1 MHVQNTHRPQ
11 GHLAQGDKPWCS
23 AHVKVEIPRE
33 GLGWGSGPHR
43 LFDDPQHRPLD
54 VSDGL
59 GVHGCQLVDQLVVL
73 RQEGQ
78 VEVQALLYCLLSPG
92 RCHL

>member
-1 MHVQNTHRPQ
+1 MLQ
-11 GHLAQGDKPWCS
+11 GQQQ
-23 AHVKVEIPRE
+23 
-33 GLGWGSGPHR
+33 
-43 LFDDPQHRPLD
+43 DDPSQATRAGQSGQQGAALGSLQSAGSQPCPPHRPLD

-59 GVHGCQLVDQLVVL
+59 SVHGRQLVDQLVVL

-78 VEVQALLYCLLSPG
+78 VEVQALLYCLLGPG